1 MCGVLGLLSLSNKYV
16 LDNTKLIN
24 SLNKLKFRGP
34 DEIDFINKKKI
45 WIGHTRLSIID
56 LKTGKQPMISNCG
69 RYIISFNGE
78 IYNYKILKNKI
89 NYKFKTDSDT
99 EVILAGYIKYGKIF
113 FKELEGMFAFSIID
127 LVEEEIIVAR
137 DRFGIKPMLYFYDK
151 EFFIFSS
158 EIKSLLP
165 FVNKKQLEIKN
176 MQEYFLRRF
185 IPSPNTIYKN
195 IFKLKAGEII
205 TISRKNSILKKEN
218 FSYKISNYL
227 GKRNKIFKKS
237 QLVNVL
243 RESVKKHLVSDV
255 PIGVLL
261 SGGIDSSLITYLAST
276 LNSKVSTFT
285 VGIKNYKHNSDLEYA
300 RIIANNLKTNH
311 NEILVDKISKQE
323 LVKVIKYFDE
333 PFADTSILFYY
344 LLSKNCSKKFKVF
357 LSGDGAD
364 EIFYGYRSYKKIA
377 NTKSIYN
384 KNLYKLIFYLA
395 RYNNKFYPLLNKIT
409 HSNEEKYSI
418 GYYGMSKVYLE
429 KLFNTNLDS
438 LYFPKKYNI
447 RSLRD
452 YDLEI
457 NLPDYYLQKVDKISM
472 MNSMEVRVPFLD
484 KDLLALVNNLDKN
497 SLFNKNYGKS
507 ILKDLFNEHLPSS
520 IINRPKQGFIRDW
533 KYIFRDDLNELFD
546 NYVDDNLLN
555 ILNINKNKYSFI
567 LKSNTSIDLLI
578 QWRLLVFGIWYKENF
593 IQN

>member
-1 MCGVLGLLSLSNKYV
+1 MCGVLGLLSLSDKYI
-16 LDNTKLIN
+16 LDNIKLTE

-34 DEIDFINKKKI
+34 DDIDFVNKKNI

-69 RYIISFNGE
+69 RYVISFNGE
-78 IYNYKILKNKI
+78 IYNYKILKDKI
-89 NYKFKTDSDT
+89 NYEFKTDSDT
-99 EVILAGYIKYGKIF
+99 EVILAGFLQYGKIF
-113 FKELEGMFAFSIID
+113 FKELEGMFAFSIVD
-127 LVEEEIIVAR
+127 LEEEKIIITR
-137 DRFGIKPMLYFYDK
+137 DRFGIKPLLYFLDK

-165 FVNKKQLEIKN
+165 FVNKKQIETKN

-205 TISRKNSILKKEN
+205 SISKKNRVLKKEN
-218 FSYKISNYL
+218 FSYQVSNYIN
-227 GKRNKIFKKS
+227 KSNKILKKS
-237 QLVNVL
+237 QLINIL
-243 RESVKKHLVSDV
+243 RKSVKKHLVSDV

-300 RIIANNLKTNH
+300 RIIANNLNTNH

-323 LVKVIKYFDE
+323 LIKVIKYFDE

-364 EIFYGYRSYKKIA
+364 EIFYGYRSYNKIA

-384 KNLYKLIFYLA
+384 KNLYKLIFNLSKF
-395 RYNNKFYPLLNKIT
+395 NNKFYSLLNKIT

-429 KLFNTNLDS
+429 KLFNTSLDF
-438 LYFPKKYNI
+438 LYFPEKYNI

-452 YDLEI
+452 YDLEV

-472 MNSMEVRVPFLD
+472 MNSFEVRVPFLD
-484 KDLLALVNNLDKN
+484 KDILGSVNYLDKN
-497 SLFNKNYGKS
+497 SLFNKSDGKS
-507 ILKDLFNEHLPSS
+507 ILKELFNEYLPSS

-546 NYVDDNLLN
+546 NYVDDNLLSM
-555 ILNINKNKYSFI
+555 LNINKNKYLYI
-567 LKSNTSIDLLI
+567 LKSKTSINLLM
-578 QWRLLVFGIWYKENF
+578 QWRILVFGIWYKENF